1 MNLAGYSAGEWLLLI
16 QHELLLFAGLFF
28 LFGAI
33 DELFV
38 DLLWLWLKLRG
49 KLPARRQPIDELS
62 ATLTGPVAVMVPAW
76 REEAVIAAMIEHT
89 LAVWPHR
96 SLTLFV
102 GCYHNDPASLSAV
115 ASAAPRDPRL
125 RLVIH
130 ETPGPTTKADC
141 LNRIYRALEDEER
154 RQGEEFRMVILHDAE
169 DMVDPAALS
178 IFDREMGKA
187 DFIQLPVL
195 PLVVKDSRWIAGH
208 YCEEFAE
215 AHGKGMVVRD
225 AIGAGLPSAGVGC
238 AIRRSQLAR
247 LAEQRGSEVPFSPDS
262 LTEDYELGLSIA
274 AMGGRTRFLR
284 LRTEDGRLI
293 ATRAY
298 FPADIAQAV
307 RQKTRWLHGIAFQG
321 WERLGWSWSPGE
333 SWMRLRDRRGPMT
346 ALVLAIAYLLVLVAG
361 GSLAASLLGWVP
373 VPQLSPFLSALLWAN
388 LLSLLWRALFRF
400 GFTAREYG
408 FGEGLRALLRIP
420 VCNIIAI
427 MAGRRAFAAYVRTLG
442 GAAPTWDKTHHPYHP
457 AGKAGSKS
465 ESHQE

>member
-1 MNLAGYSAGEWLLLI
+1 
-16 QHELLLFAGLFF
+16 
-28 LFGAI
+28 
-33 DELFV
+33 
-38 DLLWLWLKLRG
+38 
-49 KLPARRQPIDELS
+49 
-62 ATLTGPVAVMVPAW
+62 
-76 REEAVIAAMIEHT
+76 
-89 LAVWPHR
+89 
-96 SLTLFV
+96 
-102 GCYHNDPASLSAV
+102 
-115 ASAAPRDPRL
+115 
-125 RLVIH
+125 
-130 ETPGPTTKADC
+130 
-141 LNRIYRALEDEER
+141 
-154 RQGEEFRMVILHDAE
+154 
-169 DMVDPAALS
+169 
-178 IFDREMGKA
+178 
-187 DFIQLPVL
+187 
-195 PLVVKDSRWIAGH
+195 
-208 YCEEFAE
+208 
-215 AHGKGMVVRD
+215 MVVRD

-346 ALVLAIAYLLVLVAG
+346 ALVLAIAYVLVLVAG